1 MPWPN
6 PVTYRVVPE
15 REDMVPLAQSNGKE
29 RRLGQLERRRDLKGE
44 VELKKLQE
52 DKEYKERE
60 REGERERALEST
72 ERISDEGATVD
83 QTYQ

>member
-1 MPWPN
+1 
-6 PVTYRVVPE
+6 
-15 REDMVPLAQSNGKE
+15 MVPLGQSNGKE

-60 REGERERALEST
+60 RERERALEST

-83 QTYQ
+83 QTCQ

>member
-29 RRLGQLERRRDLKGE
+29 RRLGQLERRRNWKGE

-52 DKEYKERE
+52 DKGYKERE
-60 REGERERALEST
+60 RERVALES

-83 QTYQ
+83 QICQ

>member
-1 MPWPN
+1 
-6 PVTYRVVPE
+6 
-15 REDMVPLAQSNGKE
+15 MVPLAQSNGKE

-60 REGERERALEST
+60 RERERALEST

-83 QTYQ
+83 QTCQ

>member
-15 REDMVPLAQSNGKE
+15 REDMVPLAQSNEKE
-29 RRLGQLERRRDLKGE
+29 RRLGQLERGRNLKGE
-44 VELKKLQE
+44 MELKKLQE

-60 REGERERALEST
+60 RERALEST
-72 ERISDEGATVD
+72 ERISDEDATVD
-83 QTYQ
+83 QTCQ

>member
-1 MPWPN
+1 
-6 PVTYRVVPE
+6 
-15 REDMVPLAQSNGKE
+15 MVPLGQSNRKE

-60 REGERERALEST
+60 RERERALEST

-83 QTYQ
+83 QTCQ

>member
-1 MPWPN
+1 
-6 PVTYRVVPE
+6 
-15 REDMVPLAQSNGKE
+15 MVPLAQSNGKE

-60 REGERERALEST
+60 RERESAGEHRKN
-72 ERISDEGATVD
+72 
-83 QTYQ
+83 